1 MNLPSYFDFGDI
13 QAIQS
18 SDKNSRSA
26 DLSICING
34 FGVDGKLS
42 LGIIIIQFGIIIS
55 LIILMI
61 FLLKKYKT
69 KNQRRR
75 IYRNPNESVL

>member
-13 QAIQS
+13 QDIQS

-42 LGIIIIQFGIIIS
+42 LGIIIIQFGVIIS

-69 KNQRRR
+69 KNQKRR